1 MRSEIPI
8 EDFAKLDLRVVKVIE
23 AERIPGLSKVLRL
36 KVDIGGEVRDV
47 VAGGAEFYD
56 PEYFKEKLF
65 IALIN
70 LRPKKIGGVVSRGM
84 LLAADFKGKPVW
96 LTVMGDVP
104 PGTKIK

>member
-1 MRSEIPI
+1 MRSEISI
-8 EDFAKLDLRVVKVIE
+8 EDFAKLDLRVVKVVE

-36 KVDIGGEVRDV
+36 KVDIGGEVRDI

-70 LRPKKIGGVVSRGM
+70 LRPKKIGGVLSRGM

-96 LTVMGDVP
+96 LTVMDDVP
-104 PGTKIK
+104 PGTRIK

>member
-1 MRSEIPI
+1 MRSEISI
-8 EDFAKLDLRVVKVIE
+8 EDFAKLDLRVVKVVE

-36 KVDIGGEVRDV
+36 KVDIGGEVRDI

-70 LRPKKIGGVVSRGM
+70 LRPKKIGGVLSRGM

-96 LTVMGDVP
+96 LTVMDDVP